1 MRIKELTYKW
11 MNWSVS
17 GLQFDKVNLIVGK
30 NAVGKSRTI
39 GVLNLLVDIIL
50 QRKEASLYDS
60 VVYKIVFSVDE
71 DSELIYEF
79 TYANGLVV
87 FESLKDNKGCE
98 YIFRNPSQTKL
109 YGEIVNPPSNKLAIS
124 VRRDVITYP
133 EIEDIVTWAERYYNV
148 RFNAI
153 TPSVV
158 NGMSSMNLTPYREN
172 LISMF
177 EFLDEKARRGIIKDM
192 NSLGYPIEKLDVTK
206 LTNLKILNVK
216 EKGIDM
222 VLWEDALST
231 GMLRALYLIVF
242 VYYISVRD
250 EKGKT
255 IVIDDFCEGIDYDRA
270 IKLGKYLY
278 QYCLANGIQLVAA
291 SNDNF
296 LMDVVDVKYW
306 NILQR
311 NGDAVTAINIHNNP
325 ALFEKFDFTGLSNFD
340 LFSSDFI
347 ARYKQ

>member
-60 VVYKIVFSVDE
+60 VVYRIVFSVDD

-79 TYANGLVV
+79 TFANGLVV
-87 FESLKDNKGCE
+87 FESLKDNKGRE
-98 YIFRNPSQTKL
+98 YIFRNPNQTKL
-109 YGEIVNPPSNKLAIS
+109 YGELVNPPSNKLAIS
-124 VRRDVITYP
+124 VRRDVVTYP
-133 EIEDIVTWAERYYNV
+133 QIEDIFIWAEQYSCIQ
-148 RFNAI
+148 FNSI
-153 TPSVV
+153 LPSVV
-158 NGMSSMNLTPYREN
+158 NGISPTNMMPYRES
-172 LISMF
+172 LVSMF
-177 EFLDEKARRGIIKDM
+177 EFLDETAHCGIIKDM
-192 NSLGYPIEKLDVTK
+192 NDLGYSIEKLDVTK

-216 EKGIDM
+216 EKDVSM

-231 GMLRALYLIVF
+231 GMLRALYLIIF
-242 VYYISVRD
+242 VYYISVRG
-250 EKGKT
+250 EKGRT
-255 IVIDDFCEGIDYDRA
+255 FVIDDFCEGVDYDRA

-278 QYCLANGIQLVAA
+278 QYCLANDIQLITA

-296 LMDVVDVKYW
+296 LMDVVDTKYW

-325 ALFEKFDFTGLSNFD
+325 ELFEKFDFTGLSNFD

-347 ARYKQ
+347 ARYK

>member
-17 GLQFDKVNLIVGK
+17 ELQFDKVNLIVGK
-30 NAVGKSRTI
+30 NAVGKSRAI

-60 VVYKIVFSVDE
+60 VVYRTVFSVDD

-79 TYANGLVV
+79 TFANGLVV
-87 FESLKDNKGCE
+87 FESLKDNKGRE
-98 YIFRNPSQTKL
+98 YIFRNPNQTKL
-109 YGEIVNPPSNKLAIS
+109 YGELVNPPSNKLAIS
-124 VRRDVITYP
+124 VRRDVVTYP
-133 EIEDIVTWAERYYNV
+133 HIEDIFIWAEQYSCIQ
-148 RFNAI
+148 FNAI
-153 TPSVV
+153 SPSVV
-158 NGMSSMNLTPYREN
+158 NGISSTNMMPYRES
-172 LISMF
+172 LVSMF
-177 EFLDEKARRGIIKDM
+177 EFLDETAHCGIIKDM
-192 NSLGYPIEKLDVTK
+192 NDLGYSIEKLDVTK
-206 LTNLKILNVK
+206 LTNLRILNVK
-216 EKGIDM
+216 EKGVSM

-231 GMLRALYLIVF
+231 GMLRALYLIIF
-242 VYYISVRD
+242 VYYISARG
-250 EKGKT
+250 EKGRT
-255 IVIDDFCEGIDYDRA
+255 FVIDDFCEGVDYDRA

-278 QYCLANGIQLVAA
+278 QYCLANDIQLITA

-296 LMDVVDVKYW
+296 LMDVVDTRYW

-325 ALFEKFDFTGLSNFD
+325 ELFEKFDFTGLSNFD

-347 ARYKQ
+347 ARYK

>member
-17 GLQFDKVNLIVGK
+17 GLQFDRVNLIVGK
-30 NAVGKSRTI
+30 NAVGKSKTI
-39 GVLNLLVDIIL
+39 AVLNLLVDIIL
-50 QRKEASLYDS
+50 QRKEASIYDS
-60 VVYKIVFSVDE
+60 VSYKVVFAVDE
-71 DSELIYEF
+71 HSELIYEF

-87 FESLKDNKGCE
+87 LESLKDNKERE

-109 YGEIVNPPSNKLAIS
+109 YGEVVNPPSNKLAIS
-124 VRRDVITYP
+124 VRRDVVFYP
-133 EIEDIVTWAERYYNV
+133 QIEDIFAWAEQYCSV
-148 RFNAI
+148 QFNAI
-153 TPSVV
+153 TPSIV
-158 NGMSSMNLTPYREN
+158 NGVSSMNLMPYRES

-177 EFLDEKARRGIIKDM
+177 ELLDEKARRGIIEDM
-192 NSLGYPIEKLDVTK
+192 NDLGYPIEKLDVTK

-216 EKGIDM
+216 EKGVAM

-231 GMLRALYLIVF
+231 GMLRALYLLVF
-242 VYYISVRD
+242 VYYISARI

-255 IVIDDFCEGIDYDRA
+255 IVIDDFCEGVDYDRS

-278 QYCLANGIQLVAA
+278 QFCLINGIQLITA

-296 LMDVVDVKYW
+296 LMDVVDTKYW

-325 ALFEKFDFTGLSNFD
+325 ELFDKFDFTGLSNFD

-347 ARYKQ
+347 ARYKK

>member
-11 MNWSVS
+11 MNWSVG

-30 NAVGKSRTI
+30 NAVGKSRAI

-50 QRKEASLYDS
+50 QRKETSLYDS
-60 VVYKIVFSVDE
+60 VVYRTVFSVDD

-79 TYANGLVV
+79 TFANGLVV
-87 FESLKDNKGCE
+87 FESLKDNKGRE
-98 YIFRNPSQTKL
+98 YIFRNPNQTKL
-109 YGEIVNPPSNKLAIS
+109 YGELVNPPSNKLAIS
-124 VRRDVITYP
+124 VRRDVVTYP
-133 EIEDIVTWAERYYNV
+133 QIEDIFIWAEEYSCIQ
-148 RFNAI
+148 FNAI
-153 TPSVV
+153 LPSVV
-158 NGMSSMNLTPYREN
+158 NGIFPTNMMPYRES
-172 LISMF
+172 LVSMF
-177 EFLDEKARRGIIKDM
+177 EFLDETAHCGIIKDM
-192 NSLGYPIEKLDVTK
+192 NDLGYSIEKLDVTK

-216 EKGIDM
+216 EKGVSM

-231 GMLRALYLIVF
+231 GMLRALYLIIF
-242 VYYISVRD
+242 VYYISARG
-250 EKGKT
+250 EKGRT
-255 IVIDDFCEGIDYDRA
+255 FVIDDFCEGVDYDRA

-278 QYCLANGIQLVAA
+278 QYCLANDIQLITA

-296 LMDVVDVKYW
+296 LMDVVDTRYW

-325 ALFEKFDFTGLSNFD
+325 ELFEKFDFTGLSNFD

-347 ARYKQ
+347 ARYK